1 MGLKNTIINAVDS
14 GFKAAGDVKVNT
26 TFVEVTG
33 TGYNPVTGEVVETV
47 VEYPN
52 IYGFIR
58 QYSIREIE
66 VGIAQAG
73 DMRLVVQ
80 AKDIGFSPIT
90 TSRVKI
96 DGKTYNIQDF
106 SADPV
111 GATMVFRLR
120 TAE

>member
-1 MGLKNTIINAVDS
+1 MSRNTKTLA
-14 GFKAAGDVKVNT
+14 
-26 TFVEVTG
+26 
-33 TGYNPVTGEVVETV
+33 
-47 VEYPN
+47 
-52 IYGFIR
+52 
-58 QYSIREIE
+58 QYYQQGEIE

-106 SADPV
+106 STDPV
-111 GATMVFRLR
+111 GATIVFRLR